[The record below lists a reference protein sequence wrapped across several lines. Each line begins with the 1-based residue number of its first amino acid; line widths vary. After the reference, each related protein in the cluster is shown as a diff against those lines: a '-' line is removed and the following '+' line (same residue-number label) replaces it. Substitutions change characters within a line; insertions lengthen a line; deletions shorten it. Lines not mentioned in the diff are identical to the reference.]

1 MAEAR
6 RGVVPGALAALL
18 ISAVQAGA
26 AAWPR
31 AEGQSFL
38 SYSYQFQIN
47 ETTDRNYSSLYYE
60 YGVTE
65 RLTFGIDAGRSD
77 GSGDLTGLFFLRRPV
92 LSTDAGTWIS
102 AELAVGAI
110 EIEDEIYD
118 VLRPGLSWGRGFQT
132 GLGNAW
138 AGVESSYA
146 FRGDGSEEGK
156 IDATIG
162 LNHASGSLSLVQ
174 LQYAAPTDGEDSVS
188 IAPSHVIDL
197 TSGVFLEL
205 GGAYK
210 LTNDATSLKIGL
222 WSEF

>member
-1 MAEAR
+1 MAEVR
-6 RGVVPGALAALL
+6 RGVLPGALGLL
-18 ISAVQAGA
+18 VMSAMQAGA

-60 YGVTE
+60 HGVTE

-77 GSGDLTGLFFLRRPV
+77 GSGDLTGLLFLRNPL

-110 EIEDEIYD
+110 EIEDEIYG
-118 VLRPGLSWGRGFQT
+118 VLRPGLSWGRGFET
-132 GLGNAW
+132 GLGSAW
-138 AGVESSYA
+138 AGVESTYA

-156 IDATIG
+156 IDATVG

-174 LQYAAPTDGEDSVS
+174 LQYAAPTGGDDSLS

-197 TSGVFLEL
+197 NRGLFLEL

-210 LTNDATSLKIGL
+210 FTNEAASLKIGL